1 MIANHKGEI
10 PVVILLLPFILG
22 ISVGIS
28 FNSGIYLMPLAVG
41 FAGLLILFLLLNFY
55 YTRLKVYKKRWLGG
69 TIIHLLLFFAGWIA
83 TVNNNELNDAGHFS
97 NQPVQRLLVR
107 INNEPQVKNGLIRF
121 TASVIASINQKQPVP
136 ATGTLIIT
144 VKDSAAMQLNYG
156 DELLIAGKY
165 SPIDPPFNPAEFN
178 YKKYLAHQNIYYQE
192 FLYPGQYRA
201 VQSNTGNLFIAN
213 ALALRRQMV
222 LKLKQQL
229 HDPNAIAVAS
239 TLILGYKADL
249 SEDVLKAYSK
259 TGTIHVLSV
268 SGAHVAI
275 IWALLAFM
283 LGFLNRLKYGRL
295 IKTIIIIPIIWYYA
309 MLTGFSPA
317 VCRAAVMISTVII
330 GKTYNRYINNLNI
343 LAVSAF
349 ILLLYNPLLIT
360 DVGFQLSYLAVAGLV
375 VLQPVVYAW
384 FTFNNKWIDNLW
396 ALCSVSIAA
405 QVITF
410 PLSAFYFHQ
419 FPVYF
424 LFSNLFIV
432 IPTAVIMYSGIF
444 YLLIPQIPFMSVG
457 LAWTLEKTILLMN
470 YALTWVEHLPFAS
483 INKIW
488 LTTIEYLLLYAII
501 ICIFY
506 FLYDRKIW
514 LLRISFALIFLFA
527 LSISIKRYR
536 SYNTN
541 SIAFLNLRK
550 NTGIV
555 FKNGDHAVVLSNL
568 ADTDKNYNYSI
579 RPYLDSCKISDVVL
593 YQPHQEIRS
602 GFLKKQG
609 NLIQFG
615 DQSLVIINKEYLDTT
630 LAVKLKTDY
639 LYITGNPKISLAIIN
654 KNHEY
659 HTIIIDATNT
669 PKTVQ
674 LIADQARTLHAN
686 YVVLKRNKSFL
697 ATSN

>member
-10 PVVILLLPFILG
+10 PVVILLIPFLLG
-22 ISVGIS
+22 ISVGINL
-28 FNSGIYLMPLAVG
+28 NSVAYLMPVAVG

-55 YTRLKVYKKRWLGG
+55 YNRFKVYKRRWLGG
-69 TIIHLLLFFAGWIA
+69 IIIHLLLFLAGWIA
-83 TVNNNELNDAGHFS
+83 VINNNELNNPGHFS
-97 NQPVQRLLVR
+97 KLPAQRLLVR
-107 INNEPQVKNGLIRF
+107 INNEPQIKNGLIHF
-121 TASVIASINQKQPVP
+121 TANVLANINQKHSLP
-136 ATGTLIIT
+136 ATGTLMIT
-144 VKDSAAMQLNYG
+144 IKDSAAVHLAYG
-156 DELLIAGKY
+156 DELLVPGKY
-165 SPIDPPFNPAEFN
+165 TAIDPPFNPAEFN

-192 FLYPGQYRA
+192 FLYPGQYRL
-201 VQSNTGNLFIAN
+201 VQSHAGNTFMAN

-222 LKLKQQL
+222 EKLKKQM

-249 SEDVLKAYSK
+249 SEDVLQAYSK

-283 LGFLNRLKYGRL
+283 LNFLNRFRHGRV
-295 IKTIIIIPIIWYYA
+295 IKAIIIIPIIWYYA

-343 LAVSAF
+343 LAISAF

-375 VLQPVVYAW
+375 VLQPVVYEW
-384 FTFNNKWIDNLW
+384 LTFSNKWIDKLW

-424 LFSNLFIV
+424 LFSNLFII

-444 YLLIPQIPFMSVG
+444 YLLLPQVPFISAG
-457 LAWTLEKTILLMN
+457 FAWILEKTIMFMN
-470 YALTWVEHLPFAS
+470 LVLASFEQLPFAS

-488 LTTIEYLLLYAII
+488 LTTTEYLLLYAII

-514 LLRISFALIFLFA
+514 LLRAGIALTLLLA

-536 SYNTN
+536 SYSTN
-541 SIAFLNLRK
+541 SITFLNLRK
-550 NTGIV
+550 NMGIV
-555 FKNGDHAVVLSNL
+555 FKSGNHAIIVSDL
-568 ADTDKNYNYSI
+568 ADTDKTYNYSI
-579 RPYLDSCKISDVVL
+579 RPYLDSCKISDVIL
-593 YQPHQEIRS
+593 SKPDQDIRS
-602 GFLKKQG
+602 AFLRKQG
-609 NLIQFG
+609 NFIQFRN
-615 DQSLVIINKEYLDTT
+615 QSVALINKGYEDTIP
-630 LAVKLKTDY
+630 AVKLKADY

-659 HTIIIDATNT
+659 HSIIIDATNT
-669 PKTVQ
+669 SKTVQ
-674 LIADQARTLHAN
+674 FIVDQTRTLHTN
-686 YVVLKRNKSFL
+686 YVVLKRNKSFV